1 MEAGLPD
8 GWSVAIPAAAVFLV
22 VGSFLNVVIHRLPG
36 MLERQW
42 GDEAR
47 ALLHIAVP
55 PRPAFN
61 LLRPGSRCPACEH
74 PIAAWQN
81 VPVASWLVLRGRCR
95 NCGGRIAF
103 RYPAVEMLSAA
114 LGLVV
119 LHAWGLQWVTVG
131 WLFFTWSLLVLACID
146 FDTHLL
152 PDQITLPLL
161 WGGLVAAGLFGHL
174 TPVDAIVGAVLGYSV
189 LWVLYWAFKWAT
201 GREGM
206 GHGDF
211 KLLAAI
217 GAWLGWQALP
227 AVVLVASTLGLVW
240 AAGAILAKTMRR
252 QDPMPFGPFLAAGA
266 WVGLVFREEVMLLD
280 WPGTPFP
287 HG

>member
-1 MEAGLPD
+1 MPE
-8 GWSVAIPAAAVFLV
+8 GWSLAIPAAVVFLV
-22 VGSFLNVVIHRLPG
+22 VGSFLNVVVHRLPR

-47 ALLHIAVP
+47 ELLHIEAPSRP
-55 PRPAFN
+55 PFD

-74 PIAAWQN
+74 PIAPWQN
-81 VPVASWLVLRGRCR
+81 IPVVSWIVLRGRCHY
-95 NCGGRIAF
+95 CGGRIAV
-103 RYPAVEMLSAA
+103 RYPVVEALSAV

-119 LHAWGLQWVTVG
+119 LDAWGLQWITVG
-131 WLFFTWSLLVLACID
+131 WLLFTWSLLALACID

-161 WGGLVAAGLFGHL
+161 WGGLVAAALFGHM
-174 TPVDAIVGAVLGYSV
+174 TPVDAIAGAVLGYGV
-189 LWVLYWAFKWAT
+189 LWALYWAFRWST

-211 KLLAAI
+211 KLLAAV
-217 GAWLGWQALP
+217 GAWLGWQSVP
-227 AVVLVASTLGLVW
+227 AVVLIASMLGLAW
-240 AAGAILAKTMRR
+240 AAGAILAKAMRR
-252 QDPMPFGPFLAAGA
+252 QDPMPFGPFLAAGG
-266 WVGLVFREEVMLLD
+266 WVGLMFREELTLFH
-280 WPGTPFP
+280 WAGRSLF

>member
-1 MEAGLPD
+1 MPE
-8 GWSVAIPAAAVFLV
+8 GWSLAIPATVVFLV
-22 VGSFLNVVIHRLPG
+22 AGSFLNVVIFRLPR

-47 ALLHIAVP
+47 ELLHIAVP
-55 PRPAFN
+55 ARPRFD
-61 LLRPGSRCPACEH
+61 LMRPGSRCPACEH
-74 PIAAWQN
+74 PIAPWLN
-81 VPVASWLVLRGRCR
+81 VPLASWIVLRGRCR
-95 NCGGRIAF
+95 YCGERIPA
-103 RYPAVEMLSAA
+103 RYPLVEALAAA

-119 LHAWGLQWVTVG
+119 LHAWGLQWITVG
-131 WLFFTWSLLVLACID
+131 WLLFTWSLIVLAFID
-146 FDTHLL
+146 RDTQLL

-161 WGGLVAAGLFGHL
+161 WGGLVAAILFDHV
-174 TPVDAIVGAVLGYSV
+174 TPVDAIAGAALGYAVL
-189 LWVLYWAFKWAT
+189 WALYWAFRWVT

-227 AVVLVASTLGLVW
+227 AVVLIASTLGLAW
-240 AAGAILAKTMRR
+240 AVVAILLKTMRR
-252 QDPMPFGPFLAAGA
+252 QDPMPFGPFLAAGG
-266 WVGLVFREEVMLLD
+266 WLGLVFREELTLFA
-280 WPGTPFP
+280 WPAARLA